1 MGVDRIMLKEGVY
14 SKFKYILYIP
24 SEEEDLPLITVL
36 HGSGE
41 VGSKL
46 SKLKAREPYISLKKG
61 LIKPNAIVLM
71 PQLPTSSWGMSAVA
85 LKKLI
90 DHIATEYKCD
100 INRISITGHSLGG
113 AGVFDM
119 LLKYPDYFSAA
130 ASLSPCK
137 VYTQKQ
143 LKPIKD
149 IPIWIFYG
157 QKEGKYGQYSR
168 TIKNRLDALGGNAIL
183 TCVKN
188 KGHAI
193 QSCWISD
200 TYELMEWLL
209 NQEQI
214 IEVNDGGI

>member
-1 MGVDRIMLKEGVY
+1 MLKN
-14 SKFKYILYIP
+14 SKYGRFKYILYTP
-24 SEEEDLPLITVL
+24 SNEENLPLIIVL

-41 VGSKL
+41 IGSNL
-46 SKLKAREPYISLKKG
+46 SKLKKREPYLSLKKG
-61 LIKPNAIVLM
+61 SIKPNAIILM
-71 PQLPTSSWGMSAVA
+71 PQLPKSSWGLSSTA

-90 DHIATEYKCD
+90 NYIVTQYKCD

-119 LLKYPDYFSAA
+119 LLKYPNYFSAA

-137 VYTQKQ
+137 LYTKKQ
-143 LKPIKD
+143 LMPIKH

-157 QKEGKYGQYSR
+157 EKEGKFGKYAR
-168 TIKNRLDALGGNAIL
+168 LIKSRLDAIKGNALL

-193 QSCWISD
+193 QFCWTSN
-200 TYELMEWLL
+200 TYKLFDWLI
-209 NQEQI
+209 NKEK
-214 IEVNDGGI
+214 

>member
-1 MGVDRIMLKEGVY
+1 MLKDGAY
-14 SKFKYILYIP
+14 GKFKYILYIP
-24 SEEEDLPLITVL
+24 SKEENLPLIIVL

-46 SKLKAREPYISLKKG
+46 SKLKAREPYLSLKKG
-61 LIKPNAIVLM
+61 SIKPNAIVLM
-71 PQLPTSSWGMSAVA
+71 PQLPKSSWGMSAVA

-90 DHIATEYKCD
+90 NYIVTTYKCD
-100 INRISITGHSLGG
+100 NNRISITGHSLGG

-119 LLKYPDYFSAA
+119 LLKYPAYFSAA
-130 ASLSPCK
+130 AALSPCK

-143 LKPIKD
+143 LKPIKN

-157 QKEGKYGQYSR
+157 QKEGKFGKYSR
-168 TIKNRLDALGGNAIL
+168 TIKNRLDALNGNALL

-193 QSCWISD
+193 QFCWTSNTYKLFNWLISQRKVEEIKD
-200 TYELMEWLL
+200 ESK
-209 NQEQI
+209 I
-214 IEVNDGGI
+214 